1 MTKGRGRGY
10 GAFRTGTGTAA
21 VEMVTSFRVSYT
33 ADQLYGGG
41 GGGRATIGVSKQ
53 TEWLPVDPQPLANAT
68 TAGGQALGRV
78 FHPTV
83 DYSDPERQEEA
94 MFETPVYARA
104 VRIHPLTFERHICM
118 RAGVLCRTAAAAAA
132 AATDNDHSDEFSA
145 AATAAAGT
153 STGSRGGMGQSV
165 KPGLAQARGGGF
177 VDDDDDDDDD
187 EEEEERRL
195 EPEPKAATTTAAEE
209 EEVGMKY
216 RVASKDGARMRAEAD
231 KASTPL
237 HIIKSGTTVE
247 VLDVCHVRSTPPAWL
262 LVTEI
267 GHKIVQGSSLSPC
280 KTLHLVSRLTSV
292 CAASGAA
299 ASRWH
304 EAPACGRVQAWLL
317 EAPGGLDFSQQ
328 ARPEQSKWPAHR
340 LGRADRT

>member
-1 MTKGRGRGY
+1 MRLSTVKNQLERELVEAELRQYEEEGERQKSVKVEHRAGLQ
-10 GAFRTGTGTAA
+10 ALSCNDPDTA
-21 VEMVTSFRVSYT
+21 
-33 ADQLYGGG
+33 
-41 GGGRATIGVSKQ
+41 
-53 TEWLPVDPQPLANAT
+53 LPRYVKALELEPLVDP
-68 TAGGQALGRV
+68 
-78 FHPTV
+78 
-83 DYSDPERQEEA
+83 E
-94 MFETPVYARA
+94 
-104 VRIHPLTFERHICM
+104 
-118 RAGVLCRTAAAAAA
+118 
-132 AATDNDHSDEFSA
+132 
-145 AATAAAGT
+145 
-153 STGSRGGMGQSV
+153 
-165 KPGLAQARGGGF
+165 
-177 VDDDDDDDDD
+177 
-187 EEEEERRL
+187 
-195 EPEPKAATTTAAEE
+195 AATTTAAEE